1 MSNSITQKDE
11 VMNKEFFDYCL
22 TQNIL
27 HLDYDNIEISCWLI
41 LFKRDR
47 KFCLQDEALWRF
59 TYTLK
64 LS

>member
-27 HLDYDNIEISCWLI
+27 HLDYDNIEISC
-41 LFKRDR
+41 
-47 KFCLQDEALWRF
+47 
-59 TYTLK
+59 
-64 LS
+64 